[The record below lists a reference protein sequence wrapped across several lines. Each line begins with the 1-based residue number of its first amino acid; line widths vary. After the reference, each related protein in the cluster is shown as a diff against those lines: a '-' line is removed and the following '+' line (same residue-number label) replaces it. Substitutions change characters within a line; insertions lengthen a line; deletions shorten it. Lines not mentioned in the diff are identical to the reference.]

1 MRKTD
6 RTLRKGEDVV
16 VCLPGASIEHVTE
29 RVENVLGHGQ
39 VGSILDFDRLQGA
52 GLPKGRSVRTIFL
65 LFTNVGSVL
74 R

>member
-1 MRKTD
+1 MKKFETWHFPR
-6 RTLRKGEDVV
+6 
-16 VCLPGASIEHVTE
+16 A
-29 RVENVLGHGQ
+29 
-39 VGSILDFDRLQGA
+39 DFDRLQGA